1 MPHRTLSPT
10 CAVTR
15 PTQHTSYDYYDH
27 HDRHTHHA
35 RHETISTVPDARG
48 RSAVEHVVREL
59 ALAADKVAAHYA
71 DPTKYPMPTDR
82 SAPEQLLAERF
93 YDVPDDRKKRAAAT
107 VLAEPADGAARVARL
122 GGLARVDLRSRVS
135 VETQVS
141 RLPMPAQLALPVRKS
156 AVRSAGFRP
165 EPVGASTAPPLH
177 HLELRVQHVVCRD
190 ETDEW
195 GADPVR
201 IAAVCVGPDGAA
213 HRTDT
218 LEAGRFHSGDTVAYG
233 PPRPLHRFTL
243 AHPGDPIEAVEAADP
258 IEAADR
264 GVPGGRVPM
273 GPDAYLGLLVLS
285 TQDPRDAR
293 DGDALVDHVARLLS
307 LARRKVG
314 ALLGPADPRV
324 PAAACVVVGE
334 LFDRLRRRHG
344 DDTFRPVAL
353 RATVPARTS
362 RWPDGRTAC
371 AGTTADFR
379 GHGGHYQVTYDWRL
393 SA

>member
-1 MPHRTLSPT
+1 MSRT

-15 PTQHTSYDYYDH
+15 PSQHTSYDYYDH
-27 HDRHTHHA
+27 HDHHTHDA
-35 RHETISTVPDARG
+35 RHETITTVPDARG
-48 RSAVEHVVREL
+48 RAAVDHVVREL

-71 DPTKYPMPTDR
+71 DPAKYPMPTDR

-107 VLAEPADGAARVARL
+107 VLAERADGAARVARL
-122 GGLARVDLRSRVS
+122 GGLARVDLCSRVS
-135 VETQVS
+135 VEAQVS
-141 RLPMPAQLALPVRKS
+141 RLPLPAQLALPVRVS
-156 AVRSAGFRP
+156 AVRSAGGLP
-165 EPVGASTAPPLH
+165 EPVGPSTAPPLH

-213 HRTDT
+213 HRTDL
-218 LEAGRFHSGDTVAYG
+218 LEGGRFNSGDTVAYG

-243 AHPGDPIEAVEAADP
+243 ADPAHPAHSGDPGDPGEVVDRAVAA
-258 IEAADR
+258 
-264 GVPGGRVPM
+264 GRVPM

-293 DGDALVDHVARLLS
+293 DGDALVDHVARLLA

-353 RATVPARTS
+353 RATVPAHTS

-379 GHGGHYQVTYDWRL
+379 GYGGHYQVTYDWRL